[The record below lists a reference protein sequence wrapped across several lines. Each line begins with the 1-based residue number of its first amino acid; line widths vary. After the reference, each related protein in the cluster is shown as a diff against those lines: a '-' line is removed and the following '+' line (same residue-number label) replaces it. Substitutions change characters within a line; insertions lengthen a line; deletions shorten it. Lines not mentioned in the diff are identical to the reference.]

1 MSKEDYP
8 MLDLFER
15 TPDLVC
21 IVDRDGWFKKI
32 NPAVR
37 KILGY
42 TEKELF
48 ARPVS
53 ELIYPDDREIT
64 ANKRAQ
70 LLNNIPLLNF
80 QNRYVAKNGAVVW
93 LEWTSV
99 YIPEKEVV
107 FAIAKDITKRKQVE
121 IEIEENYKKY
131 KKLASH
137 FKQHV
142 EVDRQNLATELHEE
156 LAQIATVIKMDI
168 DLITNR
174 KQVDEFFQQRTNHA
188 MDTCQL
194 LINKIR
200 RLSYSISPSRVE
212 ELGLEAVLRTLCNEF
227 SEQTGIPCN
236 YKSSYNEEVLDYE
249 VKLDLLRIF
258 QEALLNVMHHAQA
271 TRVDI
276 KLEEKKNKIELSI
289 VDNGKGFQRKNTQR
303 FGLRNMHGRA
313 ASINGKLQIK
323 SKQKQ
328 GTSVTV
334 SVDTRKTPS

>member
-1 MSKEDYP
+1 
-8 MLDLFER
+8 
-15 TPDLVC
+15 
-21 IVDRDGWFKKI
+21 
-32 NPAVR
+32 
-37 KILGY
+37 
-42 TEKELF
+42 
-48 ARPVS
+48 
-53 ELIYPDDREIT
+53 
-64 ANKRAQ
+64 
-70 LLNNIPLLNF
+70 
-80 QNRYVAKNGAVVW
+80 
-93 LEWTSV
+93 
-99 YIPEKEVV
+99 
-107 FAIAKDITKRKQVE
+107 
-121 IEIEENYKKY
+121 
-131 KKLASH
+131 
-137 FKQHV
+137 
-142 EVDRQNLATELHEE
+142 
-156 LAQIATVIKMDI
+156 
-168 DLITNR
+168 
-174 KQVDEFFQQRTNHA
+174 QRTNHA

-236 YKSSYNEEVLDYE
+236 YESSYNEEVLDYE